1 MLNFSDKIISVIK
14 KFNMI
19 QNGDRILVGLSGGAD
34 STALLY
40 ALSLISDNLKI
51 SVAAAHLNHGIRGEE
66 ALRDKNHSEKF
77 ALRLGI
83 PFVSKDVCV
92 PEYAKTHKLSEE
104 MAARVLRY
112 DFFKEACDEYNC
124 NKIAVAHNK
133 NDSIET
139 ILLNIIRGSGSKAM
153 DGIKPVNSN
162 IIRPLIETSREEI
175 EEFLAENNIDYV
187 TDSTNLEDSYA
198 RNIVRNHIFPKMKMI
213 NENAVN
219 NILRTSS
226 IIRAESEYIENEAK
240 KLGIVWDNSDSVS
253 IKRHEFSALNTAL
266 ARRTLMLAIDT
277 LCGNTLNV
285 SNSQIDSVISNLKT
299 GNIFSFGNGS
309 KALITANEI
318 TLTKTI
324 DSIPEYEYE
333 ITLPGDL
340 YVKESGISYSFEFT
354 DVYKPAPNT
363 LFICA
368 DNLDKITVRTRKDG
382 DTFVPYGMKGTKK
395 VKSFY
400 IDSKIPSIKR
410 NLYPVVVSNNKILA
424 VLPLRINDEFKITK
438 NTKKILR
445 ISSFGGTYDKT

>member
-1 MLNFSDKIISVIK
+1 MSFNDKIISVIK

-40 ALSLISDNLKI
+40 ALSVLADSLKI
-51 SVAAAHLNHGIRGEE
+51 TVVAAHLNHGIRGLE

-77 ALRLGI
+77 AGKLGV
-83 PFVSKDVCV
+83 PFASKDVSV
-92 PEYAKTHKLSEE
+92 PEYAKSHKLSEE

-112 DFFKEACDEYNC
+112 DFFKEVCDEYNC

-153 DGIKPVNSN
+153 DGIKPVNGN
-162 IIRPLIETSREEI
+162 VIRPLIETSREEI
-175 EEFLAENNIDYV
+175 ENFLGENNIDYV

-198 RNIVRNHIFPKMKMI
+198 RNIVRNHIIPKMRMI

-226 IIRAESEYIENEAK
+226 IIRAESEYLESEVE
-240 KLGIVWDNSDSVS
+240 KLGIISADSDIVS
-253 IKRHEFSALNTAL
+253 IKRHEFSVLNTAL
-266 ARRTLMLAIDT
+266 ARRILMQAINT
-277 LCGNTLNV
+277 LCGNTLNI
-285 SNSQIDSVISNLKT
+285 SNAQIDSVIYNLKT
-299 GNIFSFGNGS
+299 GNIFSFGNGT
-309 KALITANEI
+309 KACVTADEI
-318 TLTKTI
+318 ILYKYL

-333 ITLPGDL
+333 ITLPCDL
-340 YVKESGISYSFEFT
+340 YVKESGISYSFEFA
-354 DVYKPAPNT
+354 DVYKPKPNT

-382 DTFVPYGMKGTKK
+382 DAFIPYGMKGTKK

-400 IDSKIPSIKR
+400 IDNKIPSIKR
-410 NLYPVVVSNNKILA
+410 NCYPVVTANNKILA